1 MPILSGWYWTRSR
14 WIWRF
19 DFLRKA
25 AGMAYNRFMNTITLD
40 QARAAKPR
48 VHELLRDVPQLAGV
62 GITRVG
68 EGYAVKVNLSAA
80 SEDGIDLPTEVDGVP
95 IRIEIV
101 GQVRKRDSL

>member
-1 MPILSGWYWTRSR
+1 MTTSGY
-14 WIWRF
+14 
-19 DFLRKA
+19 
-25 AGMAYNRFMNTITLD
+25 AGSVEKRTDQLGTLHGYRRITYNGPMNTITLD

>member
-1 MPILSGWYWTRSR
+1 
-14 WIWRF
+14 
-19 DFLRKA
+19 
-25 AGMAYNRFMNTITLD
+25 MAYNRFMNTITLD